1 MIKFYKRKKREIDL
15 IPMINIIFLLLIFF
29 MLTGT
34 IQKKQSQNID
44 RVESK
49 FSLTT
54 KDSDKSITIIINKDD
69 LLFIENSRIKFNE
82 ITEQL
87 SNLKK
92 NTKIILDIDKE
103 TKVSTLNKILKTLK
117 NLNFEKVFIKT
128 KKNNDT

>member
-1 MIKFYKRKKREIDL
+1 MIKFYKKKKREIDL

>member
-117 NLNFEKVFIKT
+117 KLNFEKVFIKT

>member
-1 MIKFYKRKKREIDL
+1 MIKFYKKKKREIDL

-54 KDSDKSITIIINKDD
+54 KDSDKSITIMINKDD
-69 LLFIENSRIKFNE
+69 LLFIENSEIQFNE
-82 ITEQL
+82 INVQL

-92 NTKIILDIDKE
+92 NAKIILDIDRE

>member
-1 MIKFYKRKKREIDL
+1 MIKFYKKKKREIDL

-54 KDSDKSITIIINKDD
+54 KDSEKSITIIINKDD
-69 LLFIENSRIKFNE
+69 LLFIENSGIEFNE
-82 ITEQL
+82 INEQL

-92 NTKIILDIDKE
+92 NTKIILDIDRE

>member
-92 NTKIILDIDKE
+92 NTKII
-103 TKVSTLNKILKTLK
+103 S
-117 NLNFEKVFIKT
+117 
-128 KKNNDT
+128 

>member
-1 MIKFYKRKKREIDL
+1 MIKFYKKKKREIDL

-92 NTKIILDIDKE
+92 NTKIILDIDRE

>member
-49 FSLTT
+49 FSLKT